1 MRMALLSPRK
11 FSAASALAIIAAGT
25 LMLAFSAGLRAQ
37 TPQLS
42 LADLLIGLRSK
53 KVSLEERNRI
63 LAEAVRQRGITF
75 TLTGEIEKEL
85 STTGADKELIGAI
98 RQNDAPPPRKTE
110 VTAKPVPAP
119 VATPAPPDYSF
130 YKSRADVSALKG
142 DYTGALADYTK
153 SLELKPDN
161 AAVLF
166 SRGQTYF
173 NLKSYELSVADFTK
187 TVDLNPKDSMAY
199 TNRGISFEKLGDSK
213 KAAADFQ
220 TAVNLDAN
228 NETAKVNLKRLQQEE
243 QAKLAAKTQPAAPA
257 PAPVKVPEPVKAPD
271 FLNMGSIGPSNAVK
285 MVGPVYPAFAQ
296 RAQIEGRVSVE
307 VTLDETGEVV
317 EAKATSGP
325 PMLRSAAEDAAARS
339 RFKPAVFNGKPL
351 KGKGVIVYN
360 FSLRP
365 K

>member
-11 FSAASALAIIAAGT
+11 LSSASALAIIAAGT

-75 TLTGEIEKEL
+75 KLTGEIEREL
-85 STTGADKELIGAI
+85 STTGADKELLGAI
-98 RQNDAPPPRKTE
+98 KEKDTPVRKVE
-110 VTAKPVPAP
+110 EAAKPVPAP
-119 VATPAPPDYSF
+119 VATPTPPDSNF
-130 YKSRADVSALKG
+130 YKSRADVNALKG

-187 TVDLNPKDSMAY
+187 TVEINPKDSMAY
-199 TNRGISFEKLGDSK
+199 TNRGMSYEKLGDAK

-220 TAVNLDAN
+220 TAVSLDAN
-228 NETAKVNLKRLQQEE
+228 NETAKTSLKRLQQEE
-243 QAKLAAKTQPAAPA
+243 QARLAPKTQPASPA
-257 PAPVKVPEPVKAPD
+257 PAPVNVPEPVKAPE
-271 FLNMGSIGPSNAVK
+271 FLNMGSLGSSNAVK

-296 RAQIEGRVSVE
+296 RAQIEGRVTVE

-317 EAKATSGP
+317 EAKATNGP

-339 RFKPAVFNGKPL
+339 KFKPAVFNGKPL